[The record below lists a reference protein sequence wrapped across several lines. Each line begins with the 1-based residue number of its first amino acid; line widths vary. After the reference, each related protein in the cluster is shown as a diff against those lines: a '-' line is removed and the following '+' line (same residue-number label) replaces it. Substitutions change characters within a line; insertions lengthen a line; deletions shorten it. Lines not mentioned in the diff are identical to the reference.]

1 MHNEEMDYTD
11 AKLLRLKA
19 EEQLKKK
26 DDGVEDVVAKIDSEK
41 LLHEL
46 QVHQIELEMLNEELR
61 LAYVTAETALKK
73 YTMLYDLAP
82 MGYFTLDNNAN
93 INELNFT
100 GADMLGE
107 KRFSLI
113 NSNLKLFINNDYLPV
128 FNDFF
133 RKVYSRHGKE
143 SCKVMLESDKGSTC
157 KVYMEG
163 IVSGEDQKC
172 LLSVI
177 DISKL
182 ES

>member
-1 MHNEEMDYTD
+1 
-11 AKLLRLKA
+11 
-19 EEQLKKK
+19 
-26 DDGVEDVVAKIDSEK
+26 
-41 LLHEL
+41 
-46 QVHQIELEMLNEELR
+46 
-61 LAYVTAETALKK
+61 
-73 YTMLYDLAP
+73 

-113 NSNLKLFINNDYLPV
+113 NSNLKLFINNDFLPV

-143 SCKVMLESDKGSTC
+143 SCEVMLESDKGSTC

-182 ES
+182 KS